1 MGADLLELADELY
14 ALSLPD
20 FTPARDAKAK
30 ELKGTDLAKEVKALK
45 KPSMA
50 AWVVN
55 LLVRHEAEQ
64 VEQLLQVGAALRAA
78 QESMSG
84 DELRQLT
91 RQRRQVTA
99 AVTTQARR
107 LAREHGQKVTE
118 AVAAQVEATL
128 TAAMVDEE
136 CGKAVRSG
144 MLLNALES
152 TGVDAVDLDRA
163 VALPDALGFVATT
176 HEAAAPTKPDLHVV
190 PDPDRDE
197 KALAAA
203 REALDEA
210 EDELTEAT
218 SAYDEAAKELVRPG
232 GPVDAG
238 AGRDRRAEAQDRPAR
253 GDRRRGGRRD
263 RRGRGGPRRGRG
275 RRHRGHQGPRRRGQG
290 GRQAGALTPREACG
304 PPMLIRPALGAAT
317 RLPSV

>member
-1 MGADLLELADELY
+1 MADELVEIADELY
-14 ALSLPD
+14 ALTLPE

-30 ELKGTDLAKEVKALK
+30 ELKGTDLAKQVKALK
-45 KPSMA
+45 KPSLA
-50 AWVVN
+50 GWVVN
-55 LLVRHEAEQ
+55 LLVRHETEQ
-64 VEQLLQVGAALRAA
+64 VEQVLEIGAALRAA

-107 LAREHGQKVTE
+107 LARENGQKVTE

-136 CGKAVRSG
+136 CAKAVRSG
-144 MLLNALES
+144 LLLTALEA

-163 VALPDALGFVATT
+163 VALPEALGFVAKAR
-176 HEAAAPTKPDLHVV
+176 EAAPPAKPDLHVV

-203 REALDEA
+203 REALEAAEEELEEATAAHAEAAETLSDLEARSMQVQAEIDELKRKVAELEETADEVDDEIAEAEEARDEA
-210 EDELTEAT
+210 QAVLEEAT
-218 SAYDEAAKELVRPG
+218 KARDAA
-232 GPVDAG
+232 
-238 AGRDRRAEAQDRPAR
+238 AR
-253 GDRRRGGRRD
+253 
-263 RRGRGGPRRGRG
+263 
-275 RRHRGHQGPRRRGQG
+275 
-290 GRQAGALTPREACG
+290 
-304 PPMLIRPALGAAT
+304 
-317 RLPSV
+317 SVSKLEG